1 MSGQRRVT
9 LSPGKNDGDAV
20 TNLSRRDVVK
30 MTAGAGAYLAL
41 SGCGISEVTAGLVT
55 KPIPS
60 SGEQIP
66 VIGIG
71 TARDRF
77 TLDLPPE
84 DIAMRKQ
91 VFQEFTAMGG
101 RMLDVYIG
109 EDTETLCGD
118 LIQELGNRDQ
128 FFIATKEDVGPAVRD
143 GADPREAGMDRMNAS
158 FRRFNTDVIDLMQ
171 IPNLTDWENQLPILR
186 EWKQEGRFRYIGVTV
201 WRNAQHEALES
212 VMRREDLDCVQLDYS
227 LEDRQSEER
236 LLPLAADRGMAVMI
250 NVPFRRGLV
259 FQRLGERELPGWATE
274 LGCQTMAQVTL
285 KFIVSH
291 PSVTCAIPGT
301 YKMEYLVDNM
311 GAAVGP
317 MPDAAMRQTMAAWYD
332 ALPELP

>member
-1 MSGQRRVT
+1 MVR
-9 LSPGKNDGDAV
+9 
-20 TNLSRRDVVK
+20 

-41 SGCGISEVTAGLVT
+41 SGCSKSEVTSGLLT

-77 TLDLPPE
+77 ILDQPPE

-91 VFQEFTAMGG
+91 VFQEFTSMGG
-101 RMLDVYIG
+101 RMLDVFLG
-109 EDTETLCGD
+109 EDTETFCGN
-118 LIQELGNRDQ
+118 LIQELGNREQ
-128 FFIATKEDVGPAVRD
+128 FFIATKESVRAAVS
-143 GADPREAGMDRMNAS
+143 AGTDTRQAGIDRMNAS
-158 FRRFNTDVIDLMQ
+158 FSRFNTDVIDLMQ
-171 IPNLTDWENQLPILR
+171 IPHLTDWENQLPILR

-201 WRNAQHEALES
+201 FRNDQHEALES
-212 VMRREDLDCVQLDYS
+212 VMRQEGLDFVQLDYS
-227 LEDRQSEER
+227 LEGRQSEER

-259 FQRLGERELPGWATE
+259 FQRLGERELPGWAAE
-274 LGCQTMAQVTL
+274 LECQTMAQVTL

-301 YKMEYLVDNM
+301 YKMEYLTDNM
-311 GAAVGP
+311 GAAMGP

-332 ALPELP
+332 ALPEVG

>member
-186 EWKQEGRFRYIGVTV
+186 EGKQEGRFRYIGVTV

-212 VMRREDLDCVQLDYS
+212 VMRREDLDFVQLDYS

-274 LGCQTMAQVTL
+274 LGTGA
-285 KFIVSH
+285 
-291 PSVTCAIPGT
+291 PG
-301 YKMEYLVDNM
+301 
-311 GAAVGP
+311 ARSP
-317 MPDAAMRQTMAAWYD
+317 MPASITQ
-332 ALPELP
+332 